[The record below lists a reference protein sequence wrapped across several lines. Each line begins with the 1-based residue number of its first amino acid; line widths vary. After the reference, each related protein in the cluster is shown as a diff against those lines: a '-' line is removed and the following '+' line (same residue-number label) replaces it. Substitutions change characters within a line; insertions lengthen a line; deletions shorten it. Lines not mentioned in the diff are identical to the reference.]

1 MQLSEKG
8 QINAE
13 KEQKYL
19 KIWLG
24 QNNRNLKFL
33 KKNSI
38 IAQFKAFN
46 GRISEWAYS
55 FNLDKQF
62 QRYLDFVPKKGVFVD
77 ES

>member
-1 MQLSEKG
+1 MGATFRKRT
-8 QINAE
+8 NAE

-38 IAQFKAFN
+38 IAQFKALN
-46 GRISEWAYS
+46 GRISE
-55 FNLDKQF
+55 
-62 QRYLDFVPKKGVFVD
+62 
-77 ES
+77 